1 MKYQPKFAIDNEI
14 LTLVSDISLLIG
26 RIRDDDD
33 DVLSRNLELKREN
46 RIRSIH
52 SSLGIEGNTLS
63 LEKVTKII
71 DGKQV
76 FSKPT

>member
-14 LTLVSDISLLIG
+14 LTLVSDVSLLIG

-33 DVLSRNLELKREN
+33 VLSRTLELRREN

-63 LEKVTKII
+63 LEKVTNII